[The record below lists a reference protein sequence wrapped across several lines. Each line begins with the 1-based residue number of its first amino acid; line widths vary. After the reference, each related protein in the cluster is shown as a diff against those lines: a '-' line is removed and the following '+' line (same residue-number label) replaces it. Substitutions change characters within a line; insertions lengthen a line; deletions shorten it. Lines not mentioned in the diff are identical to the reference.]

1 MNRDLL
7 IGLGVA
13 LLLHGGLAVGGNV
26 FKSSP
31 APAHVPEETPLV
43 ELAPLPPVEPEP
55 VEYSEASAEAGGDD
69 LSDIVPPM
77 QADTPA
83 PTASS
88 FVQQIQPP
96 PPPGISRP
104 TGAITIPTRIGPG
117 VAGGTGSGFKNLF
130 DLASLDQPPVV
141 RVPVKPN
148 YPVEMSRAGINGEV
162 VVGLVIDSR
171 GNVQNAYIIS
181 STHRE
186 FEAEALRAIAR
197 WKFKPGRKNG
207 VDVSTRNV
215 RLPIVFNMTG
225 N

>member
-1 MNRDLL
+1 MNRDLI
-7 IGLGVA
+7 IGIGVA
-13 LLLHGGLAVGGNV
+13 LLLHGGLALGGNF
-26 FKSSP
+26 FKSTP
-31 APAHVPEETPLV
+31 APAPIVEETPLV
-43 ELAPLPPVEPEP
+43 ALAPLPAIEPET
-55 VEYSEASAEAGGDD
+55 VEYSEASAEAGGD

-104 TGAITIPTRIGPG
+104 NGAITIPTRPG
-117 VAGGTGSGFKNLF
+117 AGIGTGNGDGFKNLF
-130 DLASLDQPPVV
+130 DLASLDQPPVPRVQV
-141 RVPVKPN
+141 RPN
-148 YPVEMSRAGINGEV
+148 YPIEMSRAGINGEV
-162 VVGLVIDSR
+162 VVGLVIDSE
-171 GNVQNAYIIS
+171 GNVRNPYIIS

-186 FEAEALRAIAR
+186 FESEALRAIAR